1 MKKLTLN
8 HLAFS
13 GLRANRKEY
22 RLLCVG
28 VFLAVFFTVG
38 TLLGLDILFQ
48 RSETETAAEYGR
60 EDALYFSAEATP
72 EELKSQGLAR
82 QAGAVT
88 LVGSLR
94 NFPVGC
100 YDDTARVLLSRRCL
114 KGRLPL
120 QAGETA
126 MDRQVLERLFRDAR
140 IGDTLVL
147 PITDGRGQTRQKEYR
162 LVGVLQPQFQGDSR
176 LEDYLPQGTLSL
188 PRVLLGSQED
198 FAPICRHIVFT
209 FPLGGSLE
217 KCKESYPNASFLGI
231 DSAGALY
238 EDQPLYNSFSALKDQ
253 INMGSSLILAGSALL
268 LASLLGIF
276 SAVSG
281 QFYRKEE
288 QYRMLRTIGATRRQI
303 RAISSREAVL
313 LTLLTAPVGSL
324 CALGFVALLRRIF
337 PESLPCAPRLRW
349 VVAGAAVSCGL
360 VWVAARLP
368 GMVYRPT
375 SNSLRPLLPVQ
386 THRNFRLPALWN
398 QRKIRFHPFH
408 SLCAIVLVSLFC
420 LSAIAFSPYFSA
432 SIYHVPDLHTMGY
445 ADMELRTDYYS
456 LETGYFTPELTDR
469 LSPDVLSQLEA
480 MPGVEKVSGYWMTD
494 VIALTN
500 HVGSYYPLLNLSNRH
515 LFSYRPDLLTEEQ
528 KENLE
533 TNPTYQRSSRVYQV
547 LQQQLQTDLIPFNLQ
562 LVVLDDVTQL
572 ESYLV
577 SGAIDLDAID
587 QGTAV
592 LVDLPTYYQKQ
603 SADGIYGLS
612 TISSP
617 DTVQTIRND
626 QIHTGDTL
634 PLVQLCLQENTYDPL
649 FWNGAVGY
657 FPFSQAKKRSA
668 APTVCGV
675 LSCGKYGFPNG
686 TVFTTPQG
694 LQNLDLRCDNTQ
706 SITIDLA
713 TDVSSAQK
721 EAVWDFLQRLACRED
736 HLQAED
742 NTGLNEAFT
751 GTETRHAFFRGSL
764 CVMLFLLTTMQIQ
777 GDIRRQLHAETRTIG
792 ILRSVGCD
800 EKTLKASYRRQI
812 TVSTCIG
819 SLLTLVLYLIDFS
832 PSFFPIELQ
841 WLNFDAPFFWTLLF
855 VLCVTAATI
864 VVNDFLLRKA
874 LHRLVGRSVM
884 ENIQEE

>member
-8 HLAFS
+8 RLAFS
-13 GLRANRKEY
+13 GLRANWKDY
-22 RLLCVG
+22 VLLWVG
-28 VFLAVFFTVG
+28 VFLTVFFTVG

-48 RSETETAAEYGR
+48 RSEAETAAEYGR
-60 EDALYFSAEATP
+60 EDALFFSAEAAP
-72 EELKSQGLAR
+72 EDLTNAGLAR
-82 QAGAVT
+82 EAGAVT
-88 LVGSLR
+88 LVGTLR

-100 YDDTARVLLSRRCL
+100 YDNTARSLLSRRCL
-114 KGRLPL
+114 EGRLPME
-120 QAGETA
+120 AGEAA
-126 MDRQVLERLFRDAR
+126 MDRKVLERLFRDAR

-147 PITDGRGQTRQKEYR
+147 PITDGSGQTRQKEYR
-162 LVGVLQPQFQGDSR
+162 LVGVLQAQFQGDSE
-176 LEDYLPQGTLSL
+176 LEDYLPQGAMGL
-188 PRVLLGSQED
+188 PEVLLGSQED
-198 FAPICRHIVFT
+198 FAPVCRHIVFT

-217 KCKESYPNASFLGI
+217 KCRAAYPEGTFLGI

-238 EDQPLYNSFSALKDQ
+238 EDHPYYNSFSALREQ

-268 LASLLGIF
+268 LGSMLGIL

-303 RAISSREAVL
+303 RAISSREALL

-324 CALGFVALLRRIF
+324 CAIAFVALLRRIF

-349 VVAGAAVSCGL
+349 VLAGVAVSCGL

-375 SNSLRPLLPVQ
+375 SNPPRPLLPVR
-386 THRNFRLPALWN
+386 THRNFRLSALWN
-398 QRKIRFHPFH
+398 QRKVRFHPFR
-408 SLCAIVLVSLFC
+408 SLCTVVLVSLFC

-432 SIYHVPDLHTMGY
+432 SIYSVPDLHTMGY

-456 LETGYFTPELTDR
+456 LETGYFTPKRIDR

-480 MPGVEKVSGYWMTD
+480 MPGVEKASGYWMTD
-494 VIALTN
+494 VIALTD
-500 HVGSYYPLLNLSNRH
+500 HVGSYYPLLNLGNRH
-515 LFSYRPDLLTEEQ
+515 LFSYRPELLTEEQ

-533 TNPTYQRSSRVYQV
+533 TNPSYQRSSRVYQV
-547 LQQQLQTDLIPFNLQ
+547 LQQQLQTDLIPFDLQ

-572 ESYLV
+572 DAYLV
-577 SGAIDLDAID
+577 SGTIDLDAID
-587 QGTAV
+587 QGNAV
-592 LVDLPTYYQKQ
+592 LVDLPTYYRKQ
-603 SADGIYGLS
+603 STNGISGLS
-612 TISSP
+612 MVSGP

-626 QIHTGDTL
+626 QIRTGDTL

-657 FPFSQAKKRSA
+657 FPFSQAEKRSA
-668 APTVCGV
+668 DPTVCGV
-675 LSCGKYGFPNG
+675 LSCGKYGFRNG

-694 LQNLDLRCDNTQ
+694 LQNLGLRCDNTQ
-706 SITIDLA
+706 SITIDLVP
-713 TDVSSAQK
+713 DVSSAQK

-736 HLQAED
+736 HLRAED

-800 EKTLKASYRRQI
+800 EKTLRESYHRQI
-812 TVSTCIG
+812 TVSACIG
-819 SLLTLVLYLIDFS
+819 SLLTLVLYLIDLS

-841 WLNFDAPFFWTLLF
+841 WLNFDAPLFWTLLP

-874 LHRLVGRSVM
+874 LHRLVGRSVV
-884 ENIQEE
+884 ENIREE

>member
-13 GLRANRKEY
+13 GLRANWKDY
-22 RLLCVG
+22 VLLCIG

-48 RSETETAAEYGR
+48 RSEAETAAKYGS

-72 EELKSQGLAR
+72 EDLISEGLAK

-88 LVGSLR
+88 LVGTLR

-114 KGRLPL
+114 EGRLPME
-120 QAGETA
+120 AGEAA
-126 MDRQVLERLFRDAR
+126 MDRKVLERLFRDAR

-147 PITDGRGQTRQKEYR
+147 PITDGSGQTRQKEYR
-162 LVGVLQPQFQGDSR
+162 LVGVLLSQFQGESE
-176 LEDYLPQGTLSL
+176 LEDYLPQGALNL
-188 PRVLLGSQED
+188 PEVLLGSQED
-198 FAPICRHIVFT
+198 FAPICRHIIFT

-217 KCKESYPNASFLGI
+217 KCRAAYPGGTFLGI

-238 EDQPLYNSFSALKDQ
+238 EDHPHYNSFSALKEQ

-268 LASLLGIF
+268 LGSLLGIL

-303 RAISSREAVL
+303 RAISSREAML

-324 CALGFVALLRRIF
+324 CALGFVEVLRRIF

-349 VVAGAAVSCGL
+349 VLAGVAVSCGL

-368 GMVYRPT
+368 GVLYRPM
-375 SNSLRPLLPVQ
+375 SKPLRPLLPVR
-386 THRNFRLPALWN
+386 THQNFRLPVLWN
-398 QRKIRFHPFH
+398 QRKVRFHPFR
-408 SLCAIVLVSLFC
+408 SLCTVILVSLFC

-432 SIYHVPDLHTMGY
+432 SIYNVPDLQAMGY

-456 LETGYFTPELTDR
+456 LETGYFTPKRIDH
-469 LSPDVLSQLEA
+469 LSPDVLSQLDA
-480 MPGVEKVSGYWMTD
+480 MPGVEKTSGYWMTD
-494 VIALTN
+494 VIALTD
-500 HVGSYYPLLNLSNRH
+500 HVGSYYPLLNLGNRH

-528 KENLE
+528 SENLE

-547 LQQQLQTDLIPFNLQ
+547 LQQQLQTDLIPFDLQ
-562 LVVLDDVTQL
+562 LVVLGDVTQL

-592 LVDLPTYYQKQ
+592 LVDLPTYYREQ
-603 SADGIYGLS
+603 STNGISGLS
-612 TISSP
+612 TVSSP

-626 QIHTGDTL
+626 QIRTGDTL
-634 PLVQLCLQENTYDPL
+634 PLIQLCLQENTYDPL

-657 FPFSQAKKRSA
+657 FPFSQAEKRSA
-668 APTVCGV
+668 DPTVCGV
-675 LSCGKYGFPNG
+675 LSCGKYGFRNG

-694 LQNLDLRCDNTQ
+694 LQNLGLRCDNTQ
-706 SITIDLA
+706 SITIDLVP
-713 TDVSSAQK
+713 DVSSAQK

-764 CVMLFLLTTMQIQ
+764 CIMLFLLTTMQIQ

-800 EKTLKASYRRQI
+800 EKTLRESYRRQI
-812 TVSTCIG
+812 TVSACIG
-819 SLLTLVLYLIDFS
+819 SLLTLVLYLIDLS
-832 PSFFPIELQ
+832 PSFFPVELQ
-841 WLNFDAPFFWTLLF
+841 WLNFDAPFFWTLLP

-874 LHRLVGRSVM
+874 LRRLVGRSVI
-884 ENIQEE
+884 ENIREE

>member
-8 HLAFS
+8 RLALA
-13 GLRANRKEY
+13 GLRVNWKEY

-48 RSETETAAEYGR
+48 RSEAETAAEYGR

-94 NFPVGC
+94 IFPVGC
-100 YDDTARVLLSRRCL
+100 YDDTARVLLSQRCL

-126 MDRQVLERLFRDAR
+126 MDRQVLERLFRDSR

-147 PITDGRGQTRQKEYR
+147 PITNGRGQTRQKEYR

-188 PRVLLGSQED
+188 PRVLLGSPED
-198 FAPICRHIVFT
+198 FAPICRHIVLT

-238 EDQPLYNSFSALKDQ
+238 EDQPLYNSFSALKEQ
-253 INMGSSLILAGSALL
+253 INMGSSLILAGSTLL

-368 GMVYRPT
+368 GMVYRPQKVKW
-375 SNSLRPLLPVQ
+375 LPLLPIRSQ
-386 THRNFRLPALWN
+386 REYRLPKLWN
-398 QRKIRFHPFH
+398 GRSLRFHPFRTV
-408 SLCAIVLVSLFC
+408 CEAVLMFLFF
-420 LSAIAFSPYFSA
+420 LSAFLFAEQCQSMPTPTNLKV
-432 SIYHVPDLHTMGY
+432 HGLPEL
-445 ADMELRTDYYS
+445 ELRSYYHG
-456 LETGYFTPELTDR
+456 LDTAYFTIEPLDHLTPEVLPELEK
-469 LSPDVLSQLEA
+469 L
-480 MPGVEKVSGYWMTD
+480 PGVESVSGYWSANVITLTD
-494 VIALTN
+494 
-500 HVGSYYPLLNLSNRH
+500 HVGTYYPALYLYNGNQH
-515 LFSYRPDLLTEEQ
+515 LTQYCPEVLPEAV
-528 KENLE
+528 LE
-533 TNPTYQRSSRVYQV
+533 KLEKDPEYQRELKSYHL
-547 LQQQLQTDLIPFNLQ
+547 LQEQLQTDQIPFKLQ
-562 LVVLDDVTQL
+562 LVVLSDLSEL
-572 ESYLV
+572 EPYLV
-577 SGAIDLDAID
+577 SGSIDLDTINN
-587 QGTAV
+587 GTAV
-592 LVDLPTYYQKQ
+592 LVDLPTYYETQQ
-603 SADGIYGLS
+603 DGQRTGLS
-612 TISSP
+612 LRP
-617 DTVQTIRND
+617 DPEAVNIIRND
-626 QIHTGDTL
+626 QIAAGDTL
-634 PLVQLCLQENTYDPL
+634 PLIQMCLAEGTYTPDFAEGDP
-649 FWNGAVGY
+649 NN
-657 FPFSQAKKRSA
+657 FPFSQAEKRTA
-668 APTVCGV
+668 MPIVCGV
-675 LSCGKYGFPNG
+675 TSQGHYGYNTG
-686 TVFTTPQG
+686 AVITTYHG
-694 LQNLDLRCDNTQ
+694 LQSLGFSCDNTQ
-706 SITIDLA
+706 SIEITLKG
-713 TDVSSAQK
+713 DVSKAEKVSILSTL
-721 EAVWDFLQRLACRED
+721 DRLACRED
-736 HLQAED
+736 HLEAWD
-742 NTGLNEAFT
+742 NTVVVEESNGVYF
-751 GTETRHAFFRGSL
+751 RHLLFSGAL
-764 CVMLFLLTTMQIQ
+764 AAMLFLLATMQLQ
-777 GDIRRQLHAETRTIG
+777 GDLRRRIRSEKRTIG

-819 SLLTLVLYLIDFS
+819 SVLTLLAYLSTFS
-832 PSFFPIELQ
+832 PSYFLYSDCYEPALYWI
-841 WLNFDAPFFWTLLF
+841 APFLVCATVLTVAVNSCLLKK
-855 VLCVTAATI
+855 
-864 VVNDFLLRKA
+864 D
-874 LHRLVGRSVM
+874 LHRLLQSSVM
-884 ENIQEE
+884 ENIREE

>member
-48 RSETETAAEYGR
+48 RSEAETAAEYGR

-88 LVGSLR
+88 LVGTLR

-100 YDDTARVLLSRRCL
+100 YDDTARALLSRRCL

-120 QAGETA
+120 GAGETA

-162 LVGVLQPQFQGDSR
+162 LVGVLQPQFQGDSG

-217 KCKESYPNASFLGI
+217 KCKESYPNGSFLGI

-238 EDQPLYNSFSALKDQ
+238 ENQPLYNSFSALKDQ

-324 CALGFVALLRRIF
+324 CALGFVALLRHIF

-349 VVAGAAVSCGL
+349 VVAGVAVSCGL

-368 GMVYRPT
+368 GLLYQPQRA
-375 SNSLRPLLPVQ
+375 NRLPLLPI
-386 THRNFRLPALWN
+386 RSRKEYRLPRLWN
-398 QRKIRFHPFH
+398 RRSLRFHPFRMVCEAVVMF
-408 SLCAIVLVSLFC
+408 LLF
-420 LSAIAFSPYFSA
+420 LSAFVFAEYCQSMPTPTDLKAHGLPELELQST
-432 SIYHVPDLHTMGY
+432 YHGLDT
-445 ADMELRTDYYS
+445 A
-456 LETGYFTPELTDR
+456 YFTLESLDHLTPEVLPELE
-469 LSPDVLSQLEA
+469 QL
-480 MPGVEKVSGYWMTD
+480 PGVESVSGYWSANVITLTD
-494 VIALTN
+494 
-500 HVGSYYPLLNLSNRH
+500 HVGTYYPALNEYNDNLH
-515 LFSYRPDLLTEEQ
+515 LTQYRPEVLPEAE
-528 KENLE
+528 LE
-533 TNPTYQRSSRVYQV
+533 KLEKNPEYQRELEIYRL
-547 LQQQLQTDLIPFNLQ
+547 LQEQLQTDQIPFRLR
-562 LVVLDDVTQL
+562 LVVLSDLSEL
-572 ESYLV
+572 EPYLA
-577 SGAIDLDAID
+577 SGSIDRDAID
-587 QGTAV
+587 NGTAV
-592 LVDLPTYYQKQ
+592 LVDMPTYYEIRR
-603 SADGIYGLS
+603 DGKRAILS
-612 TISSP
+612 LRP
-617 DTVQTIRND
+617 DPEAVNIIRND
-626 QIHTGDTL
+626 QITAGDTL
-634 PLVQLCLQENTYDPL
+634 PLVQLCLTEGTYDPDFADGDL
-649 FWNGAVGY
+649 NN
-657 FPFSQAKKRSA
+657 FPFSQAEKRTAS
-668 APTVCGV
+668 PTVCGV
-675 LSCGKYGFPNG
+675 TSQGHYGYSTG
-686 TVFTTPQG
+686 AVITTYQG
-694 LQNLDLRCDNTQ
+694 LQNLGLRCDLTQ
-706 SITIDLA
+706 NIAVTLTADVTKAEKASILSTLD
-713 TDVSSAQK
+713 
-721 EAVWDFLQRLACRED
+721 RLACRED
-736 HLQAED
+736 HLEVLD
-742 NTGLNEAFT
+742 NTVVVEESNGVYF
-751 GTETRHAFFRGSL
+751 RHLLFRGAL
-764 CVMLFLLTTMQIQ
+764 AAMLFLLATMQLQ
-777 GDIRRQLHAETRTIG
+777 GDLRRQLHAETRTIG

-800 EKTLKASYRRQI
+800 EGTLLSAYRRQI
-812 TVSTCIG
+812 ITAACIG
-819 SLLTLVLYLIDFS
+819 GVLTLLLYLSTFS
-832 PSFFPIELQ
+832 PSYFLYSDYYEPALYWI
-841 WLNFDAPFFWTLLF
+841 APFLVCAALLT
-855 VLCVTAATI
+855 VA
-864 VVNDFLLRKA
+864 VNSCLLKKE
-874 LHRLVGRSVM
+874 LHRLLQSSVM
-884 ENIQEE
+884 ENIREE